1 MNTGIGDAVD
11 LGWKLAAVLD
21 GWGGD
26 RLLPSYDSE
35 RRPIGTRNVD
45 MTTSF
50 YLDHR
55 KFADGLAIID
65 EAAPAGCQ
73 MRQRLGEA
81 LVRVVGRMFCTTGLQ
96 LGYRYENSPISLPD
110 STSPG
115 PDDAKEY
122 IPLARP
128 GSRAPYAWLG
138 EGRSI
143 LDLFGR
149 GFVLL
154 QLGPDAPDGA
164 AFESAATA
172 RGIPLKRVIVKA
184 PTVAELYGR
193 RLVLVRPDGHVAW
206 RGDEVPPRPADEMAR
221 VSGVAACSCQASR
234 TSIEKFE

>member
-1 MNTGIGDAVD
+1 MGLTKADIFMRPMCRLCGMASSFSVLIADLLDAGD
-11 LGWKLAAVLD
+11 
-21 GWGGD
+21 
-26 RLLPSYDSE
+26 
-35 RRPIGTRNVD
+35 
-45 MTTSF
+45 
-50 YLDHR
+50 
-55 KFADGLAIID
+55 
-65 EAAPAGCQ
+65 PA
-73 MRQRLGEA
+73 
-81 LVRVVGRMFCTTGLQ
+81 
-96 LGYRYENSPISLPD
+96 
-110 STSPG
+110 
-115 PDDAKEY
+115 DDAKEY

-128 GSRAPYAWLG
+128 GSRAPHAWLG

-221 VSGVAACSCQASR
+221 VSGVAACRCQASR

>member
-1 MNTGIGDAVD
+1 MPAIRRCVNPRLRLYVYFPWVYVQNGSFGCMSAFRRTFEASGPGKVNYSTGTGMKLSD
-11 LGWKLAAVLD
+11 L
-21 GWGGD
+21 
-26 RLLPSYDSE
+26 
-35 RRPIGTRNVD
+35 
-45 MTTSF
+45 
-50 YLDHR
+50 
-55 KFADGLAIID
+55 
-65 EAAPAGCQ
+65 
-73 MRQRLGEA
+73 
-81 LVRVVGRMFCTTGLQ
+81 
-96 LGYRYENSPISLPD
+96 
-110 STSPG
+110 
-115 PDDAKEY
+115 
-122 IPLARP
+122 LARQHITRP
-128 GSRAPYAWLG
+128 GRCERIHPFSSTGFARAPHAWLG